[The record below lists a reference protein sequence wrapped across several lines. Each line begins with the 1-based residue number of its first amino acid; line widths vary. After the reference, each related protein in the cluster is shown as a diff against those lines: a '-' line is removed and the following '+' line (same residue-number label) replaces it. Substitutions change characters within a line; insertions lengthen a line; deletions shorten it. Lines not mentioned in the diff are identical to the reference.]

1 MYGLWQQ
8 SKLFFMNSKFNVQ
21 KYYSYHVADVET
33 TYQTQFIMRMFDWQ
47 NRRAPQYN
55 DKQERMCWMILTIFA
70 LSN

>member
-33 TYQTQFIMRMFDWQ
+33 TYQTQFIMRMFDW
-47 NRRAPQYN
+47 
-55 DKQERMCWMILTIFA
+55 
-70 LSN
+70 